1 MELEVSRTEEE
12 EDGAAEDGHVGNGAT
27 AHERNEHEFVGKC
40 SDMSTRVDDPTG
52 LHGNGASTNS
62 QPAVAE
68 TWKNWEGK
76 AVRNRLLQV
85 LASRRKKEGFK
96 TQTDSLLYH
105 LLTQSY
111 TCTQGYEIPEIR
123 VVLAFLTELTLD
135 ERFFCKCES
144 GCALSYASL
153 LVVMD
158 FNLIEE
164 VMKHDGD
171 EWCSNSFLLCVV
183 PFVWLEHVPT

>member
-68 TWKNWEGK
+68 TWENWEGK

-96 TQTDSLLYH
+96 TQTDRLPSLPLTHTKLYMY
-105 LLTQSY
+105 SR
-111 TCTQGYEIPEIR
+111 IR
-123 VVLAFLTELTLD
+123 
-135 ERFFCKCES
+135 
-144 GCALSYASL
+144 
-153 LVVMD
+153 
-158 FNLIEE
+158 
-164 VMKHDGD
+164 
-171 EWCSNSFLLCVV
+171 NS
-183 PFVWLEHVPT
+183 

>member
-1 MELEVSRTEEE
+1 MSEMSMNLWGNAPTCRRGWMIPLGCMEMGLPRIRSLRWQKRGRIGRGRQCGT
-12 EDGAAEDGHVGNGAT
+12 GSFKCWPAEG
-27 AHERNEHEFVGKC
+27 
-40 SDMSTRVDDPTG
+40 
-52 LHGNGASTNS
+52 
-62 QPAVAE
+62 
-68 TWKNWEGK
+68 
-76 AVRNRLLQV
+76 
-85 LASRRKKEGFK
+85 RKKVSK
-96 TQTDSLLYH
+96 LRQTDSLLYH